1 MNPRARSTRLAA
13 ALATSALAVSPGAA
27 HAFGFGNFQHGGRG
41 AAQAG
46 ALVARADD
54 PAARRLDPAA
64 LVDVVGFEAQAGL
77 DFAATDSEHAS
88 ALTGAQSSE
97 REIQFTPAFYL
108 GWRPDGD
115 SRWALGLSVDSPL
128 WAVNEWP
135 AAFAFE
141 RGSQKSEVTLY
152 EIRPAAAWAIAPG
165 WSAGAALR
173 YVTGTR
179 QEIVFAAFPHPGGG
193 AGLRLFADAESTVD
207 GTGLALALR
216 HATARG
222 GFALVV
228 ESEIELEGDGEL
240 RYRPDG
246 FLPSDVP
253 GFDSLYATRDVT
265 QRFLLP
271 ATFTAGFWRAVG
283 ERTTVELDVELARWS
298 ALESS
303 SVRTAGAG
311 VPAFDFRRD
320 WDDTT
325 SFRLGGEHR
334 SRNGWRLGAGLA
346 VVPSPVPDATRD
358 FAFPQGDAVV
368 YSLGGGYDL
377 PQVRF
382 DVGWSLH
389 DHDAAPAPATETG
402 IPSSAPRFT
411 ADAQVFAVSARW
423 RFGAD

>member
-1 MNPRARSTRLAA
+1 MNSRTRPTRLVA
-13 ALATSALAVSPGAA
+13 ALATGALAVAPGAA
-27 HAFGFGNFQHGGRG
+27 HGFGNFQHGGRG
-41 AAQAG
+41 AAQGG

-54 PAARRLDPAA
+54 PASRHLDPAG
-64 LVDVVGFEAQAGL
+64 LIEVVGLEAQAGL
-77 DFAATDSEHAS
+77 DFAATDSEFAS
-88 ALTGAQSSE
+88 ALTGTQSSE
-97 REIQFTPAFYL
+97 REIQFTPALYL
-108 GWRPDGD
+108 GWRP
-115 SRWALGLSVDSPL
+115 SAETRWALGLSVDSPL
-128 WAVNEWP
+128 WVVHEWP

-152 EIRPAAAWAIAPG
+152 EIRPAAAWSFAPG

-179 QEIVFAAFPHPGGG
+179 QEIAFAAFAHPSGGG
-193 AGLRLFADAESTVD
+193 DLRLRADAESTVD
-207 GTGLALALR
+207 GTGFAFALR

-228 ESEIELEGDGEL
+228 ESEVELEGDGDL

-253 GFDSLYATRDVT
+253 GFDSLYATRGVT
-265 QRFLLP
+265 QEFLLP
-271 ATFTAGFWRAVG
+271 ASVTGGVWFAVG

-298 ALESS
+298 ALE
-303 SVRTAGAG
+303 RTAVRVDGG
-311 VPAFDFRRD
+311 GDLPQLTYLRD

-325 SFRLGGEHR
+325 SFRLGAEHR
-334 SRNGWRLGAGLA
+334 FASGWRLGAGLA
-346 VVPSPVPDATRD
+346 AVPSPAPDATRD

-368 YSLGGGYDL
+368 YALGGGYDL

-382 DVGWSLH
+382 DFGWSLH
-389 DHDAAPAPATETG
+389 DHDAAAAPSTEIG